1 MGPFVTLEGGEGS
14 GKSTLIATLARRLAE
29 SGREVVV
36 TREPGGSPLAE
47 RLRELLLS
55 GAFRAAGPEVEA
67 AVFAAARSDHLS
79 KTVVP
84 ALERGAVV
92 LCDRFV
98 DSTRVYQGNAGNVPL
113 ALLEELA
120 REAVGPRMPD
130 LTLVLDVPAS
140 IGASRAAARRG
151 TAVVDRFEGEGA
163 SFHEKVR
170 EGFLDVARSAPER
183 CRVLDATR
191 SPELVADEAWALL
204 SELLPPA
211 PRR

>member
-1 MGPFVTLEGGEGS
+1 MGPFVTLEGGEGA
-14 GKSTLIATLARRLAE
+14 GKSTLIATLARRLVE

-47 RLRELLLS
+47 RLRGLLLS

-67 AVFAAARSDHLS
+67 VVFAAARSDHLS

-98 DSTRVYQGNAGNVPL
+98 DSTRVYQGNAGDVPL

-120 REAVGPRMPD
+120 REAVGARMPD

-204 SELLPPA
+204 SDLLPPA